1 MSPLQDL
8 QRRFQSYLID
18 GDDSIEQD
26 IVDSDDALAEH
37 RLGVYYNAYRI
48 RLIDCLAV
56 DYAALEKH
64 LGRDA
69 FEQLALD
76 YLRHFPSTRPSVRWF
91 GDRLPEY
98 MRSFYGG
105 DDAEILRE
113 LIEYEQAQ
121 SFVFDAA
128 DAPRLVQFEAVA
140 QIPPEA
146 WPQLGFGFIPARR
159 WLDLYWN
166 VPLIEQAYDEG
177 NEVPAAERSD
187 YPVRWLL
194 WRREMKT
201 YWRSLEVYEAWAI
214 EQAAAGARFG
224 AICEGLLEW
233 VDEPQAALV
242 AAGLMKQWISDGL
255 LLSLEQ

>member
-1 MSPLQDL
+1 MSRLEDL
-8 QRRFQSYLID
+8 QRRFQDYLVD

-26 IVDSDDALAEH
+26 IVGSDAALAEH

-48 RLIDCLAV
+48 RLIDSLAI

-76 YLRHFPSTRPSVRWF
+76 YLRQFPSTSPSVRWF

-98 MRSFYGG
+98 MRTVYTG
-105 DDAEILRE
+105 DDAEMLRE
-113 LIEYEQAQ
+113 LVEYEQAQ
-121 SFVFDAA
+121 NFVFDAA
-128 DAPRLVQFEAVA
+128 DPPRLVQMEDIA
-140 QIPPEA
+140 QVPPEA
-146 WPQLGFGFIPARR
+146 WPDLGFGFIPALR
-159 WLDLYWN
+159 WLDLHWN
-166 VPLIEQAYDEG
+166 VPLIEQAHDQG
-177 NEVPAAERSD
+177 AEVPVAERKEH
-187 YPVRWLL
+187 PIRWLL

-201 YWRSLEVYEAWAI
+201 HWRSLDVHEAWAI
-214 EQAAAGARFG
+214 EEAGAGTRFG

-233 VDEPQAALV
+233 VDESQVALV
-242 AAGLMKQWISDGL
+242 AAGFMKQWISDGL